1 MLNYD
6 LSDFY
11 FSPEERRAK
20 EKEMTKMITNRK
32 ENKCPRCGE
41 KLIEVLEVST
51 EIDNTGLIRR
61 SKCVCNG
68 CGSIVLCRE
77 NYALCEIE
85 QFNSV

>member
-11 FSPEERRAK
+11 FSEEERKAK
-20 EKEMTKMITNRK
+20 EKEKSKVITNRK
-32 ENKCPRCGE
+32 ENKCPRCGGE
-41 KLIEVLEVST
+41 LIEVLEIST

-68 CGSIVLCRE
+68 CGATVLCRE
-77 NYALCEIE
+77 NYALCDIE
-85 QFNSV
+85 QLNFV

>member
-11 FSPEERRAK
+11 FSEEERKAK
-20 EKEMTKMITNRK
+20 EKEKSKVITNRK

-41 KLIEVLEVST
+41 KLIEVLEIST
-51 EIDNTGLIRR
+51 EIDDTGLIHR

-68 CGSIVLCRE
+68 CGATVLCRE
-77 NYALCEIE
+77 NYALCDIE
-85 QFNSV
+85 QLNFV

>member
-11 FSPEERRAK
+11 FSEEERRAK
-20 EKEMTKMITNRK
+20 EKEIPKVITNRK

-41 KLIEVLEVST
+41 KLIEVLEIST

-61 SKCVCNG
+61 SKCMCNS

-85 QFNSV
+85 QLNFV

>member
-51 EIDNTGLIRR
+51 
-61 SKCVCNG
+61 
-68 CGSIVLCRE
+68 
-77 NYALCEIE
+77 
-85 QFNSV
+85 

>member
-11 FSPEERRAK
+11 FSEEERKAK
-20 EKEMTKMITNRK
+20 EKEMPRVITNRK

-61 SKCVCNG
+61 SKCVCND
-68 CGSIVLCRE
+68 CGATVLCRE

-85 QFNSV
+85 QFNLV

>member
-11 FSPEERRAK
+11 FSEEERRAR
-20 EKEMTKMITNRK
+20 EKEMPKVITNRK

-41 KLIEVLEVST
+41 KLIEVLEIST

-77 NYALCEIE
+77 NYVLCEIE
-85 QFNSV
+85 QLNLV

>member
-11 FSPEERRAK
+11 FSEEERKAK
-20 EKEMTKMITNRK
+20 EKEKSKVITNRK

-41 KLIEVLEVST
+41 KLIEVLEIST
-51 EIDNTGLIRR
+51 EIDDTGLIRR

-68 CGSIVLCRE
+68 CGATVLCRE
-77 NYALCEIE
+77 NYALCDIE
-85 QFNSV
+85 QLNFV